1 MRTKADRATSEQIG
15 TLMVTPAAGTRMG
28 FLKPFLGRNGH
39 DEHSSGSAAPAPSS
53 LTHTDPMIEAR
64 SRAQGILSAELE
76 HLEDVYLDAL
86 RDVEQ
91 RFAKLQVEMQEMLER
106 QRELERAN
114 AENERKL
121 RAVRELLSAQLS
133 D

>member
-1 MRTKADRATSEQIG
+1 
-15 TLMVTPAAGTRMG
+15 MG

-39 DEHSSGSAAPAPSS
+39 DEQSSGSAPTDATPAP
-53 LTHTDPMIEAR
+53 HRTDPMIEAR

-91 RFAKLQVEMQEMLER
+91 RFAKLQAEMQDMLEL
-106 QRELERAN
+106 QRELERSN

-121 RAVRELLSAQLS
+121 RAVRELLAAQLS
-133 D
+133 E

>member
-1 MRTKADRATSEQIG
+1 
-15 TLMVTPAAGTRMG
+15 MG

-39 DEHSSGSAAPAPSS
+39 DAPSS
-53 LTHTDPMIEAR
+53 DSAPSAAAALPIHTDPMIEAR
-64 SRAQGILSAELE
+64 SRAQGILAAELE

-91 RFAKLQVEMQEMLER
+91 RFAKLQVEMQEMLAR

-121 RAVRELLSAQLS
+121 RAVRELLSTQLS